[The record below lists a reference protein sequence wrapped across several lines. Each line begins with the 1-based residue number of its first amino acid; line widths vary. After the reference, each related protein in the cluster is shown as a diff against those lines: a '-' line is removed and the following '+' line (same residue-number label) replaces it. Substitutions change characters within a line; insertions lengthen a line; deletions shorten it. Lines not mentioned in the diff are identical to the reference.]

1 MNTKWLTNPFFVY
14 SLSFLLVFSIYQ
26 LRWSDRYPPL
36 SAGLIVFLFATFI
49 ISFFLAFV
57 HEKHKINE
65 FSKIEISKK
74 RITVLILVYMGF
86 VLEFIYF
93 GGVPILSAISN
104 PDFNYKDFTGIPTF
118 HVILGTFSLFY
129 SVYLF
134 HQYISADNDFWG
146 LILFLISIFPN
157 ILVVNRGAIIIII
170 FACFVIYLMKIQ
182 RLRLKKIGLIIFSI
196 AALIYAFGII
206 GNLRYSASKEDKE
219 YILRIG
225 GASDEFIQGD
235 VPFEYYWGY
244 LYIATPIGNMQN
256 IINKKES
263 RFVTG
268 NVSSFIAG
276 ELFPDFI
283 SKRLVTMLGVED
295 FSDDASKYF
304 VIEVLNAPTVYY
316 RSYYLLGWTGA
327 VLMFV
332 YSIAI
337 MLFYPYLIPRS
348 SKYFITGWA
357 CLVSIV
363 LLNIFS
369 NMWYASGTL
378 LIWPLIANLF
388 TRIRIYKNNNIRTGN
403 IIKL

>member
-57 HEKHKINE
+57 HEKYRINE

-74 RITVLILVYMGF
+74 RIVVLVLIYAGF

-93 GGVPILSAISN
+93 GGVPILGAISN
-104 PDFNYKDFTGIPTF
+104 ADFNYKDFTGIPTF
-118 HVILGTFSLFY
+118 HVVLGTFSLFY

-134 HQYISADNDFWG
+134 HQYISSDERFLG
-146 LILFLISIFPN
+146 LILFLISVFPN
-157 ILVVNRGAIIIII
+157 VLIVNRGAIIIII
-170 FACFVIYLMKIQ
+170 FACFIIYLMKLQ
-182 RLRLKKIGLIIFSI
+182 RLRLKRIGLIVFSVI
-196 AALIYAFGII
+196 AVIYAFGII
-206 GNLRYSASKEDKE
+206 GNLRFSASKEDKE

-225 GASDEFIQGD
+225 GASDGFIQGN

-244 LYIATPIGNMQN
+244 LYVATPIGNLQN
-256 IINKKES
+256 IIDKKES
-263 RFVTG
+263 HFAVG
-268 NVSSFIAG
+268 NVSTFVAS

-283 SKRLVTMLGVED
+283 SKRMVAMLGLED
-295 FSDDASKYF
+295 FSDDANKYL
-304 VIEVLNAPTVYY
+304 VIEALNAPTVYY

-327 VLMFV
+327 AVMFL
-332 YSIAI
+332 YSIGI
-337 MLFYPYLIPRS
+337 MLFYPYLIPKS

-357 CLVSIV
+357 CLIAIV

-369 NMWYASGTL
+369 NMWYATGTIL
-378 LIWPLIANLF
+378 MWPLIANISTKVKF
-388 TRIRIYKNNNIRTGN
+388 FNNNI
-403 IIKL
+403 IIQ